1 MVTTEDAQFDSRLQ
15 EANAPFGAALESAAG
30 ARRALDAAREAS
42 VRIYSTTGNY
52 TYDYEEPLAALRDAQ
67 VASGEAVLA
76 VAAELSATRTEA
88 TAELGRI
95 THAVG
100 ELTRT
105 IAAAADT
112 AAESLPA
119 GAGSLTDALADA
131 LAGVGGEIA
140 SLRDEVCA
148 VCARRR
154 EALLERPAAVRWP
167 AALYVAA
174 AMVPAATVAVIDV
187 TSVQI
192 GVMGAYAALVVAV
205 LIGGLLG
212 KTIERLMR
220 RWTR

>member
-1 MVTTEDAQFDSRLQ
+1 MVTTEDAQFDPRLQ
-15 EANAPFGAALESAAG
+15 EANAPFDAALESAAG

-52 TYDYEEPLAALRDAQ
+52 TYDYQEPLVALRDAQ
-67 VASGEAVLA
+67 LASGEAVLA

-95 THAVG
+95 TQAVG

-119 GAGSLTDALADA
+119 GAGALTDALTDALAG
-131 LAGVGGEIA
+131 LGGKIA

-148 VCARRR
+148 VCAPRR
-154 EALLERPAAVRWP
+154 EAPPERPAAVRWP
-167 AALYVAA
+167 VAPYAAA
-174 AMVPAATVAVIDV
+174 AMVPAATVALV

-192 GVMGAYAALVVAV
+192 GVTGAYAVLVAAV
-205 LIGGLLG
+205 LLGGLLG

-220 RWTR
+220 RWTQ